1 MSTLPAGYDP
11 LPLEDFEPLLLSTKE
26 HFDVYWSATKP
37 LLEKCVK
44 RAMHGEMSIEDIYN
58 AALQG
63 KMYIFVVKCDK
74 TITKSVKLALVLEII
89 PYPQM
94 RAMNIVALGGND
106 LDALHAKYWKML
118 CGWAYMNSVRFIEGW
133 VSPAMERVISR
144 YGFKPVYVHMR
155 LELTEAI
162 K

>member
-1 MSTLPAGYDP
+1 
-11 LPLEDFEPLLLSTKE
+11 
-26 HFDVYWSATKP
+26 
-37 LLEKCVK
+37 
-44 RAMHGEMSIEDIYN
+44 MSIEDIYN

>member
-1 MSTLPAGYDP
+1 MSTLPAGFDP
-11 LPLEDFEPLLLSTKE
+11 LPLDDFEPLLLATKE
-26 HFDVYWSATKP
+26 QFDTYWSAT
-37 LLEKCVK
+37 K
-44 RAMHGEMSIEDIYN
+44 RAMHGEMTIDDIYN

-89 PYPQM
+89 HYPKLP
-94 RAMNIVALGGND
+94 AMNIVALGGSD

-118 CGWAYMNSVRFIEGW
+118 CGWAYMNSVRVIEGW
-133 VSPAMERVISR
+133 VSPAMERVISQ
-144 YGFKPVYVHMR
+144 YGFKPVYTHMR
-155 LELTEAI
+155 LELTEAM

>member
-1 MSTLPAGYDP
+1 MSTLPAGFDP
-11 LPLEDFEPLLLSTKE
+11 IPLDDFEPLLLATKE
-26 HFDVYWSATKP
+26 QFDTYWTATKP

-44 RAMHGEMSIEDIYN
+44 RAMHGEMTIDDIHN

-89 PYPQM
+89 HYPKLP
-94 RAMNIVALGGND
+94 AMNIVALGGSD

-118 CGWAYMNSVRFIEGW
+118 CGWAYMNSVRVIEGW
-133 VSPAMERVISR
+133 VSPAMERVISQ
-144 YGFKPVYVHMR
+144 YGFKPVYTHMR
-155 LELTEAI
+155 LELTEAM

>member
-1 MSTLPAGYDP
+1 MSTLPAGFDP
-11 LPLEDFEPLLLSTKE
+11 IPLDDFEPLLLSTKE
-26 HFDVYWSATKP
+26 HFDAYWPATKP

-44 RAMHGEMSIEDIYN
+44 RAMHGEMTIDDIYN

-89 PYPQM
+89 HYPKLP
-94 RAMNIVALGGND
+94 AMNIVALGGSD

-118 CGWAYMNSVRFIEGW
+118 CGWAYMNSVRVIEGW
-133 VSPAMERVISR
+133 VSPAMERVISQ
-144 YGFKPVYVHMR
+144 YGFKPVYTHMR
-155 LELTEAI
+155 LELTEAM

>member
-1 MSTLPAGYDP
+1 M
-11 LPLEDFEPLLLSTKE
+11 
-26 HFDVYWSATKP
+26 YWTATKP

-44 RAMHGEMSIEDIYN
+44 RAMHGEMTIDDIYN

-89 PYPQM
+89 HYPKLP
-94 RAMNIVALGGND
+94 AMNIVALGGSD

-118 CGWAYMNSVRFIEGW
+118 
-133 VSPAMERVISR
+133 
-144 YGFKPVYVHMR
+144 
-155 LELTEAI
+155 
-162 K
+162 